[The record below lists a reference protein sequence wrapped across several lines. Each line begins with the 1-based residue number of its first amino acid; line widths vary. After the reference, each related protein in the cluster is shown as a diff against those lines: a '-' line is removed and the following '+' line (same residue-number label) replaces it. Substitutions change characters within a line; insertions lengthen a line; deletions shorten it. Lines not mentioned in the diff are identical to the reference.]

1 MIEKIKALII
11 KYKDII
17 LYGIFGVLTTVIN
30 IAVYALCYNVWGI
43 ANIPSDIIAWI
54 IAVLFAFIT
63 NKLFVFNSKDMS
75 MQTFLPE
82 LVKFMAARL
91 ATLGIDV
98 GIMFVGVDV
107 LHGPAL
113 LFKVIA
119 NVIVIILNYVL
130 SKLVVFKNKKNA

>member
-1 MIEKIKALII
+1 MIEKIKSLII

-30 IAVYALCYNVWGI
+30 IAAYAVCYKVLGI

-63 NKLFVFNSKDMS
+63 NKLYVFNSKDMT
-75 MQTFLPE
+75 MKTFMPE
-82 LVKFMAARL
+82 LIKFMAARL
-91 ATLGIDV
+91 ATLGVDLI
-98 GIMFVGVDV
+98 IMYIGVDV
-107 LHGPAL
+107 MHGPEII
-113 LFKVIA
+113 FKVAA

-130 SKLVVFKNKKNA
+130 SKLVVFKKK